1 MRPRYTTFGALL
13 AAFVTATS
21 SSGIAAQ
28 DLLIRGA
35 KVYTLAQSAP
45 LENADVLVREGRI
58 VAVGKELAAT
68 PGATIV
74 DARGRPLTPGFFG
87 GLSDISVDEITA
99 APETVDSQ
107 LDLGTVQ
114 EPHFRPEF
122 DITLAFNRRSITLA
136 VARIEGLTWTVLAPT
151 AGGSIVAGQ
160 GAGVTLDARKQP
172 ILEPSRSLFI
182 DLGSDTAALAGGS
195 RAAQFMLLDQAIREL
210 HTPPSG
216 SERALLYRA
225 GREALGRYLKGGR
238 LLMHVDRAADI
249 SRAIAF
255 ARGNGFQPVIVGGA
269 ESWLVADELA
279 AARAAVILDPL
290 VNLPASFDTLGA
302 RLDNAAL
309 LHRAG
314 VLIAF
319 SMSYGT
325 AVPSATFETRKVRQ
339 LAGNAV
345 AQGLDWSAALA
356 ALTVNPARIFG
367 LDDSRGT
374 LAVGK
379 VADLVLW
386 SGDPLEVTSAA
397 DQVWIDGRA
406 VEMRSRQTRLRDR
419 YAPGVREQ

>member
-1 MRPRYTTFGALL
+1 
-13 AAFVTATS
+13 
-21 SSGIAAQ
+21 
-28 DLLIRGA
+28 
-35 KVYTLAQSAP
+35 
-45 LENADVLVREGRI
+45 
-58 VAVGKELAAT
+58 
-68 PGATIV
+68 
-74 DARGRPLTPGFFG
+74 
-87 GLSDISVDEITA
+87 
-99 APETVDSQ
+99 
-107 LDLGTVQ
+107 
-114 EPHFRPEF
+114 
-122 DITLAFNRRSITLA
+122 
-136 VARIEGLTWTVLAPT
+136 
-151 AGGSIVAGQ
+151 
-160 GAGVTLDARKQP
+160 
-172 ILEPSRSLFI
+172 
-182 DLGSDTAALAGGS
+182 
-195 RAAQFMLLDQAIREL
+195 
-210 HTPPSG
+210 
-216 SERALLYRA
+216 
-225 GREALGRYLKGGR
+225 
-238 LLMHVDRAADI
+238 MHVDRAADI

-325 AVPSATFETRKVRQ
+325 AVPSATFEARKVRQ